1 MPAFTIMGEDKVNIA
16 VLSGKGGTGKT
27 FISVN
32 LASVIGNSTY
42 IDCDVEEPNGHLFFK
57 PENVISEDV
66 YLSIP
71 EIDYKKCDGCRKCVD
86 FCKFNALAFI
96 KERPVKFKNVCH
108 ACGGCKIVCSQKAI
122 YEKEYQMG
130 KIKKGKHKEVTVISG
145 IMNTGEESGVPIIR
159 SLISKLQKGVNFID
173 CPPGSACTVM
183 ESIENADYCILVA
196 EPTIFG
202 VHNFLMVYELVQLL
216 KKPFGVIINK
226 DDNEENPMI
235 KLCREY
241 KLPVIM
247 RIGYNAEIAKNNAEG
262 IIASE
267 SNTDI
272 KKLFEKLYEKVI
284 SEVKG

>member
-108 ACGGCKIVCSQKAI
+108 ACGGCKIVCSQD
-122 YEKEYQMG
+122 
-130 KIKKGKHKEVTVISG
+130 G
-145 IMNTGEESGVPIIR
+145 ICQGV
-159 SLISKLQKGVNFID
+159 SLQKLQIVQRKWIAANMDYLLIFI
-173 CPPGSACTVM
+173 
-183 ESIENADYCILVA
+183 
-196 EPTIFG
+196 
-202 VHNFLMVYELVQLL
+202 H
-216 KKPFGVIINK
+216 KR
-226 DDNEENPMI
+226 
-235 KLCREY
+235 REQQ
-241 KLPVIM
+241 K
-247 RIGYNAEIAKNNAEG
+247 
-262 IIASE
+262 S
-267 SNTDI
+267 
-272 KKLFEKLYEKVI
+272 
-284 SEVKG
+284 